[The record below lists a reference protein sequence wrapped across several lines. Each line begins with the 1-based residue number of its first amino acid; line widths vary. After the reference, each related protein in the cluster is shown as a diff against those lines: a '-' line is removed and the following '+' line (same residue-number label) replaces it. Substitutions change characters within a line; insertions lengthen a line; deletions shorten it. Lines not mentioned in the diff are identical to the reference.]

1 MGYQSPLRN
10 QQDQWVAKQTELF
23 ADRVSRSE
31 RSTNESGAE
40 SARFELTYIPYGP
53 DGAAEDICCEIVE
66 SYGPIEPEYAAMR
79 RCCGLLDAAHRSV
92 IVLTGGDRLDFLDRM
107 ITQGVASLPPGRTT
121 KSFWLNRKGRIV
133 SDLLVANL
141 PDRTLLEVDL
151 HAAQATFESL
161 DAFLF
166 TEDAE
171 MSLDIEAFSQLR
183 VYGPASLVVLDAL
196 LEEGSAP
203 EEAGVTEGM
212 LGGVPLTMLRVD
224 EVGEPGVALIFERAS
239 AEIIWS
245 TLIAWESETKQR
257 IRPIG
262 WSAYNAARIEGGTP
276 LFNVDF
282 GTDALPHES
291 GLVESRV
298 SFNKGCYLGQ
308 EIVAR
313 LENLGHPKQRLCA
326 ITLDP
331 ACMPVAGTQVF
342 AALEGAAGEVHLG
355 PQVGWITSSTIAPM
369 LGASPIA
376 FGMLKY
382 DYSQTEASLM
392 IASDGETHGAS
403 VREGF
408 RFLPGASS

>member
-10 QQDQWVAKQTELF
+10 QHDQWVVKQTEIF
-23 ADRVSRSE
+23 ADRVSRSD
-31 RSTNESGAE
+31 RSGAQSGAQ
-40 SARFELTYIPYGP
+40 SAQFEVTYIPYGP
-53 DGAAEDICCEIVE
+53 DGVSEDHCCEIVE
-66 SYGPIEPEYAAMR
+66 SFGPIEPEYAAMR
-79 RCCGLLDAAHRSV
+79 RCCGVLDAAHRTV
-92 IVLTGGDRLDFLDRM
+92 IVLTGSDRLDFLDRM
-107 ITQGVASLPPGRTT
+107 ITQEVSKLPSGQTIR
-121 KSFWLNRKGRIV
+121 SFWLNRKGRIV

-151 HAAQATFESL
+151 HAAQTTFDSL

-171 MSLDIEAFSQLR
+171 MSLDIKAFTQLR
-183 VYGPASLVVLDAL
+183 LYGPACLVALDGL
-196 LEEGSAP
+196 LEDGSSPSAD
-203 EEAGVTEGM
+203 GVTEGS
-212 LGGVPLTMLRVD
+212 LGGVPVTMLRLD
-224 EVGEPGVALIFERAS
+224 EVGEPGVALIFDRNA
-239 AEIIWS
+239 AESVWD
-245 TLIAWESETKQR
+245 TLINWESETKQR

-282 GTDALPHES
+282 GSDALPHES
-291 GLVESRV
+291 GLIESRV
-298 SFNKGCYLGQ
+298 SFKKGCYLGQ

-313 LENLGHPKQRLCA
+313 LENLGHAKQRLRA

-342 AALEGAAGEVHLG
+342 ASLEGAAGEKHLG
-355 PQVGWITSSTIAPM
+355 PQIGWITSSTIAPM

-382 DYSQTEASLM
+382 DYSDVDASLM
-392 IASDGETHGAS
+392 IASDGETHSAS

>member
-1 MGYQSPLRN
+1 
-10 QQDQWVAKQTELF
+10 
-23 ADRVSRSE
+23 
-31 RSTNESGAE
+31 
-40 SARFELTYIPYGP
+40 
-53 DGAAEDICCEIVE
+53 
-66 SYGPIEPEYAAMR
+66 
-79 RCCGLLDAAHRSV
+79 
-92 IVLTGGDRLDFLDRM
+92 
-107 ITQGVASLPPGRTT
+107 
-121 KSFWLNRKGRIV
+121 
-133 SDLLVANL
+133 LVANL

-151 HAAQATFESL
+151 HAAQTTFDSL

-171 MSLDIEAFSQLR
+171 MSLDIEAFTQLR
-183 VYGPASLVVLDAL
+183 LYGPACLVALDGL
-196 LEEGSAP
+196 LEEGSSPSAD
-203 EEAGVTEGM
+203 GVTEGS
-212 LGGVPLTMLRVD
+212 LGGVPVTMLRLD
-224 EVGEPGVALIFERAS
+224 EVGEPGVALIFDRNA
-239 AEIIWS
+239 AESVWD
-245 TLIAWESETKQR
+245 TLINWESETKQR

-282 GTDALPHES
+282 GSDALPHES
-291 GLVESRV
+291 GLIESRV
-298 SFNKGCYLGQ
+298 SFKKGCYLGQ

-313 LENLGHPKQRLCA
+313 LENLGHAKQRLRA

-342 AALEGAAGEVHLG
+342 ASLEGAAGEKHLG
-355 PQVGWITSSTIAPM
+355 PQIGWITSSTIAPM

-382 DYSQTEASLM
+382 DYSDVDASLM
-392 IASDGETHGAS
+392 IASDGETHSAS